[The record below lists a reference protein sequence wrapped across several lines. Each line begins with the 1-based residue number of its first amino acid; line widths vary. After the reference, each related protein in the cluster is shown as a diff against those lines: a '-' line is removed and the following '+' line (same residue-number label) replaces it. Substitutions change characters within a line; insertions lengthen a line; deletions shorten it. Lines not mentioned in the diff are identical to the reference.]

1 MAKITKNVWFRCI
14 FTLLIIAVISGGLLS
29 VLNDVLYVSSEER
42 TERAIAKIYGEK
54 VSVDEIVLDAASD
67 DEKIT
72 YDFGTINKIYKIDSD
87 LLFQT
92 TGFKGYKNGTVTLW
106 IKVTEENGIY
116 SINKVVLEDYTKQT
130 LMSKFGN
137 EYYNGFA
144 LTDVTAAYKNGEGF
158 FSVSADSENS
168 NPNTGATYTATAH
181 CNAVNCVLKYL
192 GEKK

>member
-42 TERAIAKIYGEK
+42 MERAIAKIYGEK
-54 VSVDEIVLDAASD
+54 VTVDEVVLDAASSE
-67 DEKIT
+67 EKIT
-72 YDFGTINKIYKIDSD
+72 YEFGSINKIYKIGND

-106 IKVTEENGIY
+106 VKATEESGIY
-116 SINKVVLEDYTKQT
+116 SINKVVLENYTKQT
-130 LMSKFGN
+130 LMSKFGG
-137 EYYNGFA
+137 EYYERFK
-144 LTDVTAAYKNGEGF
+144 LDDVTAAYKNGEGL

>member
-42 TERAIAKIYGEK
+42 MERAIAKIYGEK
-54 VSVDEIVLDAASD
+54 VTVDEVVLDAASD
-67 DEKIT
+67 DKKIT

-106 IKVTEENGIY
+106 VKATEESGIY
-116 SINKVVLEDYTKQT
+116 SINKVVLENYTKQT
-130 LMSKFGN
+130 LMSKFGG
-137 EYYNGFA
+137 EYYERFK
-144 LTDVTAAYKNGEGF
+144 LDDVTAAYKNGEGM
-158 FSVSADSENS
+158 FSSGTDAENK

-192 GEKK
+192 GEAK

>member
-1 MAKITKNVWFRCI
+1 MAKITKNVWFCCI

-42 TERAIAKIYGEK
+42 MERAIAKIYGEK
-54 VSVDEIVLDAASD
+54 VTVDEVVLDAASSE
-67 DEKIT
+67 EKIT
-72 YDFGTINKIYKIDSD
+72 YEFGSINKIYKIGND

-106 IKVTEENGIY
+106 VKATEESGIY
-116 SINKVVLEDYTKQT
+116 SINKVVLENYTKQT
-130 LMSKFGN
+130 LMSKFGG
-137 EYYNGFA
+137 EYYERFK
-144 LTDVTAAYKNGEGF
+144 LDDVTAAYKNGEGL